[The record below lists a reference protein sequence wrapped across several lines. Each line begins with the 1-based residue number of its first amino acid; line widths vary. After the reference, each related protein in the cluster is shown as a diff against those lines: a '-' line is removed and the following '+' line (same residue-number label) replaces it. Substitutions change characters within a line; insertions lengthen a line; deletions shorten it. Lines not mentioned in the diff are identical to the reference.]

1 MGVSESTFAA
11 ETVGVSTVGAT
22 DVGVTVAAVE
32 GAVIAADAAGVP
44 AGLVPL
50 ADEFRKLPPT
60 KFILGAPETTL
71 ILLGLLVEAADVPEA
86 VVAVAVVVADVAA
99 FVPWMS

>member
-50 ADEFRKLPPT
+50 ADEFRKLPP
-60 KFILGAPETTL
+60 
-71 ILLGLLVEAADVPEA
+71 EA